1 MERKQAGGR
10 LGGDAVLKRW
20 TQHTYLQHITQLNQ
34 RAVAVVQRIQTKLL
48 GRDPGF
54 FHPDEPAGAGAGAA
68 STAAEVGGGLSVEEQ
83 VDRLIRRATAVENLC
98 QLFFG
103 WCPWA

>member
-1 MERKQAGGR
+1 
-10 LGGDAVLKRW
+10 
-20 TQHTYLQHITQLNQ
+20 
-34 RAVAVVQRIQTKLL
+34 VAVIQRIQTKLM

-54 FHPDEPAGAGAGAA
+54 AAAAAAGGDDALGASVA
-68 STAAEVGGGLSVEEQ
+68 SAVSASQQQQLLLHAQLQQAGGLSVEEQ
-83 VDRLIRRATAVENLC
+83 VDRLIRQATAVENLC